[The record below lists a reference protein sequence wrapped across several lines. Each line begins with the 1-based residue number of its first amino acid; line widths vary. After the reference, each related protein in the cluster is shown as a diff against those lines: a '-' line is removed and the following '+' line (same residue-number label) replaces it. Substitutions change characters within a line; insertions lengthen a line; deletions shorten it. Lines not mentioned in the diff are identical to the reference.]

1 MPNAP
6 SSEPFPEHS
15 MRLAALLLA
24 TALAS
29 STSSAQ
35 SALRAAPSTRAT
47 AEVTLSAPR
56 VQGQPAPAALKLKV
70 DYGQPHARGREVPTE
85 LANDGTVW
93 RTGANSSTTLT
104 IDTDITIGGTT
115 IPKGAYS
122 LYTIREAGKY
132 LLIVNSNTGQW
143 GTEYKADKDFARIPL
158 RAKMNSETRESLVI
172 AFVPANDPPARGVL
186 SISWGK
192 LELSADWAA
201 K

>member
-1 MPNAP
+1 
-6 SSEPFPEHS
+6 
-15 MRLAALLLA
+15 MRIRSLLLA
-24 TALAS
+24 SVVVAAPAA
-29 STSSAQ
+29 AQ
-35 SALRAAPSTRAT
+35 TVAYTAAPSTRAT
-47 AEVTLSAPR
+47 AVLTLNPPRGTTGAQPMTVTI
-56 VQGQPAPAALKLKV
+56 
-70 DYGQPHARGREVPTE
+70 DYGVPHARGRDVPTE
-85 LANDGTVW
+85 LSSDNTVW

-104 IDTDITIGGTT
+104 TQADLTIGGLAV
-115 IPKGAYS
+115 PKGAYS

-158 RAKMNSETRESLVI
+158 RAKTNTETRESLLI